1 MSERQSKSVMEQL
14 ASNGL
19 ASEDDIDLVKKI
31 MNVKVVITAKHGS
44 DSTSTNKTIYLAK
57 ESGGWKLLDFE

>member
-1 MSERQSKSVMEQL
+1 
-14 ASNGL
+14 
-19 ASEDDIDLVKKI
+19 